1 MVPVVQELLSRG
13 SSVFAEDEDGYTPA
27 LSCAPNHQV
36 ADCLSLIL
44 ATMMPP
50 DISSLNST
58 QQDSLDGTKMGETV
72 NFKPVHNSTA

>member
-44 ATMMPP
+44 ATMMPREP
-50 DISSLNST
+50 SSLNT
-58 QQDSLDGTKMGETV
+58 TRQDSLDGNAMEETR
-72 NFKPVHNSTA
+72 NFKPVHNATA